1 MWVYDLET
9 LSFLTVNDAAIQS
22 YGYSLEDFLSM
33 TIEDIQPAEEKKRLD
48 DQGPK
53 GDRGTLPEP
62 SKHLK
67 NGGSTIDVEATALP
81 LIFDGK
87 RAELITA
94 TDVTARL
101 RAECERQ
108 VILDITQSMNVT
120 TNLDELLRFIHQSL
134 KRVLYAENC
143 FVAFHDQTT
152 DLIHFPYWIDKFDP
166 VPPPQPIGDG
176 FTSHVL
182 RTGQALSLTGEF
194 KEQKYSEGTV
204 KMSGTSSVSWL
215 GVPLQTP
222 SRTLVGFLKRL
233 FATLALDRQGNLS
246 AYGREKI
253 DVMHNSAGRR
263 TSVQSGA
270 YVLLSVSDTGT
281 GMDAVTQERI
291 FEPFF
296 TTKGVDKGTGLGL
309 STVYGVV
316 KQSGGNISVFSEVGK
331 GTSFKVY
338 LPRVDAAT
346 EVRLAEGAVPG
357 VSLGTET
364 ILLVE
369 DEQMVRHLA
378 LHILEA
384 SGYTVLEAA
393 SAHEAIEICKVYE
406 GPVHLLLTDVVMPN
420 MSGPRLSEEVMK
432 IRTGISVLY
441 MSGYTDNA
449 IVHQGVLDEGM
460 YFLQKPFSPDALAL
474 KVRECLDSTDRNGLI
489 PAMRLSKNL
498 SSIPHLVTA

>member
-152 DLIHFPYWIDKFDP
+152 DLIHFP
-166 VPPPQPIGDG
+166 
-176 FTSHVL
+176 
-182 RTGQALSLTGEF
+182 
-194 KEQKYSEGTV
+194 
-204 KMSGTSSVSWL
+204 
-215 GVPLQTP
+215 
-222 SRTLVGFLKRL
+222 
-233 FATLALDRQGNLS
+233 
-246 AYGREKI
+246 
-253 DVMHNSAGRR
+253 
-263 TSVQSGA
+263 
-270 YVLLSVSDTGT
+270 
-281 GMDAVTQERI
+281 
-291 FEPFF
+291 
-296 TTKGVDKGTGLGL
+296 
-309 STVYGVV
+309 
-316 KQSGGNISVFSEVGK
+316 
-331 GTSFKVY
+331 
-338 LPRVDAAT
+338 
-346 EVRLAEGAVPG
+346 
-357 VSLGTET
+357 
-364 ILLVE
+364 
-369 DEQMVRHLA
+369 
-378 LHILEA
+378 
-384 SGYTVLEAA
+384 
-393 SAHEAIEICKVYE
+393 
-406 GPVHLLLTDVVMPN
+406 
-420 MSGPRLSEEVMK
+420 
-432 IRTGISVLY
+432 
-441 MSGYTDNA
+441 
-449 IVHQGVLDEGM
+449 
-460 YFLQKPFSPDALAL
+460 
-474 KVRECLDSTDRNGLI
+474 
-489 PAMRLSKNL
+489 
-498 SSIPHLVTA
+498 